1 MSRVFDRITDALD
14 VETFLVCDSAE
25 EAKKLALEM
34 MRDLGFTDIDVVFT
48 DFSGPGARVRVRA
61 YLCRSGAKYSWLDP
75 AKKEEA

>member
-1 MSRVFDRITDALD
+1 
-14 VETFLVCDSAE
+14 
-25 EAKKLALEM
+25 M